1 MPKSKAFAEKA
12 LELDETLGDAHSWR
26 GAVYFWYDY
35 NPAAAEREFKRALEL
50 SPNDAEAHGIYGWYL
65 VAMKRFDEG
74 IAETERGQKLYALS
88 GEANALL
95 GQSLYFARRYDGAI
109 DQLRTTTALDP
120 TFWWAHDLLG
130 WAYEGKGEL
139 TEAVAEFQ
147 KARQLETIIA
157 EPLASLG
164 RAYALTGKADEA
176 RKVLSELNEA
186 SKRNHVPP
194 YYFAAIF
201 AALGDKDRAIASLE
215 KAYQERSW
223 YIDWLAVDPQLDNLR
238 GDPHFQDLRRRVGLP
253 Q

>member
-1 MPKSKAFAEKA
+1 MPRPVLTLVTYQARPGSEE
-12 LELDETLGDAHSWR
+12 ELAGVLRTHVARLRELGLVADKPH
-26 GAVYFWYDY
+26 F
-35 NPAAAEREFKRALEL
+35 AAARTD
-50 SPNDAEAHGIYGWYL
+50 S
-65 VAMKRFDEG
+65 
-74 IAETERGQKLYALS
+74 T
-88 GEANALL
+88 
-95 GQSLYFARRYDGAI
+95 GAFVE
-109 DQLRTTTALDP
+109 